1 MKRKLPKIPIGL
13 RTVKTAVA
21 VILSMI
27 VVDLYGATSSKLI
40 FAMLGAMAAVQPTF
54 KESLESCITQILGV
68 LWGALAGVVLLAL
81 KLPPLVA
88 IGIGIVLVITLYNA
102 LRIRYSPALA
112 CIILVTLCITE
123 EVKPIVYAA
132 GRIWDT
138 AIGLS
143 IGLLINTLVFPY
155 DNSRQI
161 RATVKSLDR
170 ELLRFLED
178 MFDGDENLPDPAEM
192 THRIDTMSAQLT
204 VFSNQRLFL
213 RLRRQKAQL
222 EKFRLC
228 QKKARELLARMEV
241 LSSMGRPG
249 RLNEESRRRLEACGA
264 QIRDQRSLD
273 AVTERD
279 VVTNYHIA
287 QILRLRRELLDAL
300 PSKTE
305 VSSK

>member
-1 MKRKLPKIPIGL
+1 MKKLPRLHIGL
-13 RTVKTAVA
+13 RTLKTVAA
-21 VILSMI
+21 VIISML
-27 VVDLYGATSSKLI
+27 VVELYGTTTSKLI
-40 FAMLGAMAAVQPTF
+40 FAMLGAMAAMEPTF
-54 KESLESCITQILGV
+54 TDSLQACITQIVGVFFGAVAGV
-68 LWGALAGVVLLAL
+68 LLQMLP
-81 KLPPLVA
+81 LPPLVA
-88 IGIGIVLVITLYNA
+88 TGIGLVLVITLYNLLHIRFSPSLPCFIVVMVCTTPDVVPMEYA
-102 LRIRYSPALA
+102 L
-112 CIILVTLCITE
+112 
-123 EVKPIVYAA
+123 

-264 QIRDQRSLD
+264 QIRDQRPLD